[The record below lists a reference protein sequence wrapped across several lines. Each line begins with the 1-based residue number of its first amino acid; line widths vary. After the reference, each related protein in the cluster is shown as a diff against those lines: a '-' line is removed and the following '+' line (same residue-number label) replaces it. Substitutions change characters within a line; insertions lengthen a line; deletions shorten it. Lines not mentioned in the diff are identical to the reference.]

1 MNLVATLM
9 GLFPIVVGL
18 IVLSMYDYI
27 PYVTTYGTGAVVL
40 FSGFFISSG
49 ILVIPA
55 VWSES
60 QRLFSVAVRL
70 LGIVMGV
77 VTQLVITVFA
87 VLCLT
92 DAIQSHID
100 EVMYVYVLFGTVVGS
115 TALLRRL
122 IPSLSVVQRHMRQRK
137 GLCPHCGYD
146 LRGTE
151 HDVCPECGKE
161 SGRSGQHE
169 ARSVM
174 T

>member
-9 GLFPIVVGL
+9 GLFPIIVGL

-27 PYVTTYGTGAVVL
+27 PYVTTYGTGAVVF

-60 QRLFSVAVRL
+60 QLLFSVVIRL
-70 LGIVMGV
+70 LGIFMGV

-122 IPSLSVVQRHMRQRK
+122 IPSLSVVQRHMRRRK
-137 GLCPHCGYD
+137 GRCPQCGYD
-146 LRGTE
+146 LSGME
-151 HDVCPECGKE
+151 HEACPECGTGVRKV
-161 SGRSGQHE
+161 RP
-169 ARSVM
+169 A
-174 T
+174 